1 LPNRPDKE
9 ENNVKR
15 GATHITMLPN
25 TRCSRHYRYS
35 WR

>member
-25 TRCSRHYRYS
+25 TCCSSRYS
-35 WR
+35 WK